1 MAKGKSKVYIVWA
14 LLVVLITMVG
24 YVGWRYVSYS
34 QALRKAQE
42 EYVLPEVDP
51 ETQADEGE
59 EASLTPTTGT
69 ESSTIADNSY
79 TASTTSSTAQPAAPG
94 STATTPQKPT
104 CTTKPLNILVLGIDT
119 GEPYNRRPRSDTIM
133 IYSIQSCKD
142 RIVEVSVPRDSRVEV
157 PGHGLMNI
165 NRTFEIGGAA
175 LSKETIEK
183 LFDIQ
188 IDRVVVVDFAGFAK
202 LINAI
207 GGITLN
213 VEPDFNEKYAV
224 ETPIPT
230 GKATLNGQQAL
241 VFVRARRS
249 DIERVQRQQEFVKAL
264 YEQVIAKKA
273 YFTVANF
280 ILDNPD
286 VVVTNFSSSEILNMA
301 RNAERYARYSL
312 ETIFL
317 RGTATWIDG
326 LSTWILNKEDIK
338 NVHLMLAK

>member
-1 MAKGKSKVYIVWA
+1 MPKVKTKTYIISAV
-14 LLVVLITMVG
+14 LVVLIAVVG
-24 YVGWRYVSYS
+24 YVGWRYISYN
-34 QALRKAQE
+34 QALKKAQE
-42 EYVLPEVDP
+42 EYILPAAEPETEVD
-51 ETQADEGE
+51 QGE
-59 EASLTPTTGT
+59 ETALTPTTAT
-69 ESSTIADNSY
+69 ESNTTADNS
-79 TASTTSSTAQPAAPG
+79 
-94 STATTPQKPT
+94 STATTSPTAKPAVTGSTAATPQKPA
-104 CTTKPLNILVLGIDT
+104 CTTKPLNILALGIDT

-133 IYSIQSCKD
+133 IYSLQPCMS
-142 RIVEVSVPRDSRVEV
+142 RIVEVSVPRDSRVEI
-157 PGHGLMNI
+157 PGYGLMNV
-165 NRTFEIGGAA
+165 NRAFEIGGAA

-183 LFDIQ
+183 LFDIN

-224 ETPIPT
+224 EMPIPT
-230 GKATLNGQQAL
+230 GKATLNGEQAL

-264 YEQVIAKKA
+264 YEQVRAKKA
-273 YFTVANF
+273 YFTLANF

-286 VVVTNFSSSEILNMA
+286 VIVTNFSSSEILNMA
-301 RNAERYARYSL
+301 RNAERYASYRL

>member
-1 MAKGKSKVYIVWA
+1 MAKGKSKVYIVSA
-14 LLVVLITMVG
+14 LLIVLIAIVG
-24 YVGWRYVSYS
+24 YVGWRYASYN
-34 QALRKAQE
+34 QGLRKAQE
-42 EYVLPEVDP
+42 EYVLPKAES
-51 ETQADEGE
+51 ETQLDEDE
-59 EASLTPTTGT
+59 EASLTPTTVA
-69 ESSTIADNSY
+69 ESSTTTDNLS
-79 TASTTSSTAQPAAPG
+79 TATTSSTAQTAATG
-94 STATTPQKPT
+94 NTATTPQKPA
-104 CTTKPLNILVLGIDT
+104 CTTKPLNILILGIDT

-133 IYSIQSCKD
+133 IYSIQPCKS

-157 PGHGLMNI
+157 PGYGLMNI
-165 NRTFEIGGAA
+165 NRAFEIGGAA

-188 IDRVVVVDFAGFAK
+188 IDRIVVVDFAGFAK

-230 GKATLNGQQAL
+230 GRTTLNGQQAL

-264 YEQVIAKKA
+264 YEQVKAKKA
-273 YFTVANF
+273 YLTLANF

-286 VVVTNFSSSEILNMA
+286 VILTNFSASEILSMA
-301 RNAERYARYSL
+301 QNAEKYSHYKL

-317 RGTATWIDG
+317 RGKATWIDG
-326 LSTWILNKEDIK
+326 LSTWILNKEDIQ
-338 NVHLMLAK
+338 NVHVMLAK